1 MMIEE
6 GLVCSFKIL
15 KPITKSKGFGA
26 NRPMTPPKKRKDG
39 KI

>member
-15 KPITKSKGFGA
+15 KPITKSKGLGA
-26 NRPMTPPKKRKDG
+26 NRPMTPPKKRKDN